1 MGYYTGLVDGKPR
14 LLTESA
20 ICALERDFGLTE
32 DGRVADNDWY
42 YLLAVE

>member
-14 LLTESA
+14 RLTESA
-20 ICALERDFGLTE
+20 IRTFERDFGLTE
-32 DGRVADNDWY
+32 DGKVTDNDWY